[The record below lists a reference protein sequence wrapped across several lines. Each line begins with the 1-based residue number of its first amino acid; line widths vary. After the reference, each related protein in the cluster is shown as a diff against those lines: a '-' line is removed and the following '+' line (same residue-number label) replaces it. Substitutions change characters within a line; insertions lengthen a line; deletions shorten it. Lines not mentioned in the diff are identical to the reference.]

1 MRRSGDEKGR
11 DGCARLVPTRPRY
24 LHISRRCF
32 STPGIRPFASLSLSS
47 SSLLVL
53 FFLFPFLSFLH
64 SFLTPDS
71 FIHFFSSLFLSH
83 SPTIVVCHCRV
94 ITQPHLLFCRS
105 GKFFYN
111 PCCSPTSVAI
121 TFVLGSP
128 HLSKNKSLLFSSLSR
143 ELLLSFHSFSY
154 KGLRSS

>member
-1 MRRSGDEKGR
+1 MRQTSPDSATVPAHLAPLLLH
-11 DGCARLVPTRPRY
+11 ARNSPV
-24 LHISRRCF
+24 CF
-32 STPGIRPFASLSLSS
+32 SLSLFLF
-47 SSLLVL
+47 LLVL
-53 FFLFPFLSFLH
+53 FFPFPFLSFLH

-83 SPTIVVCHCRV
+83 SPTIVVCPCRV
-94 ITQPHLLFCRS
+94 ITQLHFLYCRS

-121 TFVLGSP
+121 TFFLGFP